1 MNRREIFLT
10 TREQI
15 REHDSAL
22 DTMMALA
29 RATLAVSAVVLGIMI
44 ISLGNLVVVMHETY
58 LNQQGLAGLSGQS
71 MAALLVCVV
80 TGLGLIMASTAL
92 SVRAVGVIHIRQ
104 PISSADFGKGGKADP
119 AVIKNMVMVPDDR
132 AYDDLIA
139 SCVEALR
146 DREVAVAKVG
156 ARTAMAQKFLLAG
169 LLFAGAGVMVALPAL
184 AATSLPPW

>member
-15 REHDSAL
+15 REHDTAL
-22 DTMMALA
+22 GIMMALA

-44 ISLGNLVVVMHETY
+44 ISLGNLVVVMHEIY

-80 TGLGLIMASTAL
+80 AGLSLIMASTAL
-92 SVRAVGVIHIRQ
+92 SVRAVGVLYIRQ
-104 PISSADFGKGGKADP
+104 PITSDDFGKEGKADP

-146 DREVAVAKVG
+146 NREVAVAKVG
-156 ARTAMAQKFLLAG
+156 MRTAMAQKFLLAG
-169 LLFAGAGVMVALPAL
+169 LLFSGAGVMVALPAL

>member
-1 MNRREIFLT
+1 MT

-104 PISSADFGKGGKADP
+104 PISSADFGEGGKADP